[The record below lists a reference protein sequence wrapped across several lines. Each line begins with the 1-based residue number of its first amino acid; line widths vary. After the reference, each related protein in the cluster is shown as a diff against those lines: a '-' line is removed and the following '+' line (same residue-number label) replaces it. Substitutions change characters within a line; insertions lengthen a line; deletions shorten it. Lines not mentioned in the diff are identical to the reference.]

1 MKALLI
7 FNPAAGWRDV
17 RRELKRVTTYLEEK
31 GWRIGFRETWGRG
44 DATTFAR
51 EAVAKGYDAVIVAGG
66 DGTISEA
73 CDGLAGSEVA
83 LGVLP
88 IGVGNVWALE
98 MGIPT
103 PSHFRR
109 QHLME
114 AAKILTDGEIR
125 RIDLG
130 KAGRRHFILWAG
142 IGLDAMVTEEME
154 PMSKAEKRM
163 GALAYIIAGILVAK
177 DFAGTKATVK
187 VDERDLK
194 TRAILI
200 LIGNAQLYGG
210 VVRITREAKIDDGLL
225 DVCVLKGYGL
235 PSAIHHAVRVFT
247 GRHLRDPQ
255 VEYQR
260 GKKVIVHTAKPMP
273 VQVDGDPI
281 GTTPMEFEVVHKALS
296 VIVPKEI
303 PKRLFLE
310 EAN

>member
-17 RRELKRVTTYLEEK
+17 RRELKKVTAYLEEK
-31 GWRIGFRETWGRG
+31 GWRISFRETFGRG

-51 EAVAKGYDAVIVAGG
+51 EAVAKGYDVVIVAGG

-73 CDGLAGSEVA
+73 CDGLAGSRVA

-103 PSHFRR
+103 PSRFRR
-109 QHLME
+109 HHLLE
-114 AAKILTDGEIR
+114 AAKILVEGKIR

-130 KAGRRHFILWAG
+130 RAGRRHFILWAG
-142 IGLDAMVTEEME
+142 IGLDAIVTKKIESMT
-154 PMSKAEKRM
+154 KAEKRM
-163 GALAYIIAGILVAK
+163 GALAYIVAGILVAK
-177 DFAGTKATVK
+177 DFAGTKAIVK
-187 VDERDLK
+187 VDGRNLK
-194 TRAILI
+194 TRAMLI
-200 LIGNAQLYGG
+200 LVGNAQLYGG

-235 PSAIHHAVRVFT
+235 PSAIHHAMGVFT

-255 VEYQR
+255 VDYLR
-260 GKKVIVHTAKPMP
+260 GKKVSVHTAKPMP

-281 GTTPMEFEVVHKALS
+281 GTTPMEFEVLHKALS
-296 VIVPKEI
+296 VIVPKEV
-303 PKRLFLE
+303 PKGLFLE
-310 EAN
+310 S